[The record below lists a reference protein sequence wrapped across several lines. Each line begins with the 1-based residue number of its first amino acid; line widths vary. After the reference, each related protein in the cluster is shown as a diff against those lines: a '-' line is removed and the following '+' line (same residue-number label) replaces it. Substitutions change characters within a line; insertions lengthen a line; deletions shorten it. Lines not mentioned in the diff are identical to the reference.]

1 MIVVGYTADRYGRTA
16 LEHGIAEAKLR
27 ETTLLVVNSSA
38 GDSYVDAA
46 LAQDEEVHS
55 LEDRLAD
62 CGVEFELEQP
72 IGEYA
77 ADALLSVMDRAEAQ
91 LLVIGIRHRN
101 PVGKLLLGSVSQ
113 RLILEC
119 RKPVLAVKPVGS

>member
-1 MIVVGYTADRYGRTA
+1 MIVVGYTADQFGHTA

-27 ETTLLVVNSSA
+27 QTTLLVVNSTA

-46 LAQDEEVHS
+46 FAHQKEVRS
-55 LEDRLAD
+55 LEDRLTD
-62 CGVEFELEQP
+62 CGVEYEIEQP
-72 IGEYA
+72 VGKYA
-77 ADALLSVMDRAEAQ
+77 ADALLEVMDRYDAE

-113 RLILEC
+113 QLILQC
-119 RKPVLAVKPVGS
+119 PKPVLAVKPEE

>member
-1 MIVVGYTADRYGRTA
+1 MIVVGYSADQFGRVA

-27 ETTLLVVNSSA
+27 DSTLLVVNSTA

-46 LAQDEEVHS
+46 FAQPDAMNQ
-55 LEDRLAD
+55 LENLLTD
-62 CGVEFELEQP
+62 CGVEYKIEQP
-72 IGEYA
+72 VGKYA
-77 ADALLSVMDRAEAQ
+77 ADALLEAMDRFEAE

-113 RLILEC
+113 QLILEC
-119 RKPVLAVKPVGS
+119 RKPVLAVKPPE

>member
-1 MIVVGYTADRYGRTA
+1 MIVVGYTADQFGRVA

-27 ETTLLVVNSSA
+27 DSTLLVVNSTA

-46 LAQDEEVHS
+46 FAQTDAVNQ
-55 LEDRLAD
+55 LEHLLTD
-62 CGVEFELEQP
+62 CGVEYKIEQP
-72 IGEYA
+72 VGKYA
-77 ADALLSVMDRAEAQ
+77 ADALLEAMDRFEAE

-113 RLILEC
+113 QLILEC
-119 RKPVLAVKPVGS
+119 RKPVLAVKPAD